1 MKVKIRD
8 LDKDLRAM
16 GVIAK
21 IFMSS
26 VPKKKGKAHNSQPSN
41 PSAWNRTKKLP
52 NSKYVPRG
60 DGTDL
65 RILVLESENR
75 NRSKLVPGILWIHGG
90 GYALGSPERILYLM
104 PKVILKERE
113 SVIVSPEYRL
123 SVEKPYPAALEDC
136 YQTLVWMKDHA
147 KELGIR
153 DDQIF
158 VGGESAGG
166 GLAIALCLYA
176 RDKAEVNVAFQMPMY
191 PMIDDR
197 LTTDSMK
204 DNNAPIWNVKQNIA
218 AWNLYLEGVDR
229 ENVPQYA
236 APARETDYRN
246 LPPAVTFIGG
256 VDAFRD
262 ETLEYVEHLKQAGIP
277 VDFKLFKG
285 SFHSS
290 EAMAPWAKSS
300 KEAVEFFM
308 SSYDYACNNYFRPQK
323 QGETK

>member
-1 MKVKIRD
+1 VKVRIRD
-8 LDKDLRAM
+8 LDKDLRLM
-16 GVIAK
+16 GVLAK
-21 IFMSS
+21 LFLSS
-26 VPKKKGKAHNSQPSN
+26 PPKRKKVAIRNSQTSKQSEVN
-41 PSAWNRTKKLP
+41 QEKKSP
-52 NSKYVPRG
+52 NIRYVSRG
-60 DGTDL
+60 DGTKL
-65 RILVLESENR
+65 RILVLESKNR
-75 NRSKLVPGILWIHGG
+75 NRSNLVPGVLWIHGG

-104 PKVILKERE
+104 PKIILKERE
-113 SVIVSPEYRL
+113 NVIVSPEYTL

-136 YQTLVWMKDHA
+136 YLTLVWMKDHA
-147 KELGIR
+147 IELGIR

-166 GLAIALCLYA
+166 GMAIALCLYA

-204 DNNAPIWNVKQNIA
+204 DNNAPIWGVKQNTV
-218 AWNLYLEGVDR
+218 AWDMYLGGVDR
-229 ENVPQYA
+229 KNTPKYA

-262 ETLEYVEHLKQAGIP
+262 ETVEYVNHLKQAGVP
-277 VDFKLFKG
+277 VDFRLFKG

-290 EAMAPWAKSS
+290 EALAPWAKSS
-300 KEAVEFFM
+300 KEAVEFFLN
-308 SSYDYACNNYFRPQK
+308 SYDHACKHYFRSQN
-323 QGETK
+323 

>member
-1 MKVKIRD
+1 VKVRIRD

-21 IFMSS
+21 LFLSS
-26 VPKKKGKAHNSQPSN
+26 VPKKKGKTNNNKSSN
-41 PSAWNRTKKLP
+41 QSALNRTKKYP
-52 NSKYVPRG
+52 NSEYVPRG

-75 NRSKLVPGILWIHGG
+75 SRSHLVPGILWIHGG
-90 GYALGSPERILYLM
+90 GFAAGTPERILYFM
-104 PKVILKERE
+104 PKILLKERE
-113 SVIVSPEYRL
+113 SVIVSPEYTL

-166 GLAIALCLYA
+166 GMAIALCLYA

-197 LTTDSMK
+197 LSTDSMK
-204 DNNAPIWNVKQNIA
+204 DNNAPIWGVKQNIA
-218 AWNLYLEGVDR
+218 AWNMYLEGVDR
-229 ENVPQYA
+229 ENVPKYA

-262 ETLEYVEHLKQAGIP
+262 ETVEYVNHMKQAGVP
-277 VDFKLFKG
+277 VDFRLFKG

-290 EAMAPWAKSS
+290 EGIAPWAKSS
-300 KEAVEFFM
+300 KEAVAFFM
-308 SSYDYACNNYFRPQK
+308 NAYDHACKNYFRAQK
-323 QGETK
+323 